1 MARKSPK
8 EIVLHGH
15 KRVDE
20 YAWLRDRK
28 DPEVIKY
35 LEAENAYTAAA
46 MKDTEE
52 FQKKLYDE
60 MLGRIQETDLSV
72 PYRDGDYFYYSRTEK
87 GKQYPLLARKLGSLE
102 APEQVYLDLNVLA
115 EGKSYFRL
123 GALALSPDH
132 QKVAYSSDT
141 DGSEVHTTYVKDL
154 QTGELLAERITRT
167 AALVWANDNRTLFYT
182 TIDAAKRP
190 HRLYRHQLGA
200 DPAADEL
207 LFEEKDELYNIWVE
221 RTKSDGYILLN
232 SASSTTTEVRY
243 LPAARPHEALRIVH
257 PREKDHRYE
266 VDHHG
271 QLFYIVTNSGAKNFR
286 LMTAP
291 VDKPER
297 KRWKEVLP
305 ARQGVK
311 LERVELFKDTLVAIE
326 RQNGLPRLRVVDLKS
341 GNFHYIEFP
350 ESAYSASVSNNLV
363 WDTDLLRFNYA
374 SLVTPSSVYDY
385 NLKTRDRV
393 LLKRQ
398 PVLGGYDPALY
409 QAERI
414 SATAVDGVKIPIS
427 IVYKKGTPL
436 DGSAPLWLNGYGS
449 YGSSMPV
456 TFNSNRL
463 SLLDRGVI
471 VALAHI
477 RGGGDLGEEWHESG
491 KLMNKKNTFT
501 DFVAVAEHLIAN
513 KYTRSDRLVIQGGSA
528 GGLLIGAT
536 LNLRPDL
543 FRAAIA
549 NVPFVDVMNTMLD
562 ATLPLTVGEYLEWG
576 NPNEKA
582 AYEYMVSYDPYSNI
596 KAQRYPAVLITAG
609 LNDPRVGYWEGAKFA
624 ARLRATKTDDNVL
637 LLKTHLGAGH
647 SGSSGRYDRLKEI
660 AFEYAFLL
668 KQVGRTEPRT
678 Q

>member
-1 MARKSPK
+1 MARKTPK

-15 KRVDE
+15 TRIDE
-20 YAWLRDRK
+20 YAWLRDRN
-28 DPEVIKY
+28 DPEVIKH
-35 LEAENAYTAAA
+35 LEAENVYTAAA
-46 MKDTEE
+46 MKDTED

-132 QKVAYSSDT
+132 LKVAYSADT

-154 QTGELLAERITRT
+154 KTGELLADRITRT
-167 AALVWANDNRTLFYT
+167 AALVWANDNKMLFYT
-182 TIDAAKRP
+182 TIDEAKRP
-190 HRLYRHQLGA
+190 YRFYRHELGA
-200 DPAADEL
+200 APAGDEL
-207 LFEEKDELYNIWVE
+207 LFEEKDELYNIWAD

-243 LPAARPHEALRIVH
+243 LPAARPREALRIVH

-271 QLFYIVTNSGAKNFR
+271 RLFYIVTNSGAKDFR

-291 VDKPER
+291 IDKPDK

-311 LERVELFKDTLVAIE
+311 LERVELFKDTLVAVE

-350 ESAYSASVSNNLV
+350 ESAYSASVFNNLV

-385 NLKTRDRV
+385 NLKTHDRV

-398 PVLGGYDPALY
+398 PVLGSYDPALY

-414 SATAVDGVKIPIS
+414 AATAADGTKIPVS

-449 YGSSMPV
+449 YGSSIPV

-501 DFVAVAEHLIAN
+501 DFVAAAEHLIAK

-536 LNLRPDL
+536 VNLRPDL

-596 KAQRYPAVLITAG
+596 KAQPYPAVLITAG

-637 LLKTHLGAGH
+637 LLKTNLGAGH

-668 KQVGRTEPRT
+668 KQVGIQGSSDR
-678 Q
+678 